1 MQADMKAL
9 RRLLEKAPQEETVDS
24 SDVNPYLL
32 NEVLRP
38 MMAGVDL
45 RYGDIDFTRFE
56 TDDLRMLAH
65 YYDEIGHISN
75 SLNNLV
81 GKLVEAAPCACK
93 GRAFC

>member
-9 RRLLEKAPQEETVDS
+9 RRLLEKAPREETVDS

-45 RYGDIDFTRFE
+45 R
-56 TDDLRMLAH
+56 
-65 YYDEIGHISN
+65 
-75 SLNNLV
+75 
-81 GKLVEAAPCACK
+81 
-93 GRAFC
+93 